1 MMTTTNHSF
10 ALDGD
15 DAARELREITRIG
28 AIRGS
33 AGDDSNSTHAP
44 GTLARMLDTAPLPLH
59 LGGEPDDI
67 R

>member
-44 GTLARMLDTAPLPLH
+44 GHSRTDVRHGTAP
-59 LGGEPDDI
+59 I
-67 R
+67 AFRR